1 MIFSFFIPTYKRAE
15 SLRICITSIFKYW
28 EGGKEIII
36 SDNNEDDI
44 AKNVVEKFD
53 SDYIYYSSNMQNI
66 GIDKNMLRFLELCK
80 TRYCWLLGDDDS
92 LNEKAYDSITP
103 LLNDDLDFIILLNG
117 IDVKGYE
124 SGIYDSSDIDKVG
137 NAFISFWDKIPF
149 GNIIVNVE
157 RARKVDFDKCYLKY
171 LGTSHAYSGVLWEL
185 ALSEFS
191 SGKFGV
197 ITTPN
202 IEVCDV
208 TKTWTDSSV
217 RIHFKEIP
225 LWFGLLPKSIKI
237 YTDKAYK
244 KYLNRICSP
253 FSILYFI
260 RFCEHNKDN
269 KKILKCS
276 IDKMP
281 LSYKINWFFVDLL
294 FPIYK
299 RYKKIKN

>member
-1 MIFSFFIPTYKRAE
+1 MNFSFFIPTYKRAE
-15 SLRICITSIFKYW
+15 SLRICISSIFKYW
-28 EGGKEIII
+28 KGGKEIII

-53 SDYIYYSSNMQNI
+53 SDAIYYSSNKQNI

-117 IDVKGYE
+117 IEVKGYE
-124 SGIYDSSDIDKVG
+124 SGIYDISDIDKVG
-137 NAFISFWDKIPF
+137 NAFTSFWDKIPF

-157 RARKVDFDKCYLKY
+157 RAKKVDFDKCYSKY
-171 LGTSHAYSGVLWEL
+171 QGTSHAYSGVLWEL
-185 ALSEFS
+185 TLSEFS

-197 ITTPN
+197 VTTKN
-202 IEVCDV
+202 IEICDV
-208 TKTWTDSSV
+208 IKTWTGSSV

-225 LWFGLLPKSIKI
+225 LWFELLPKSIEI

-244 KYLNRICSP
+244 EYLNRICSP
-253 FSILYFI
+253 FSMLHFI
-260 RFCEHNKDN
+260 GLCEPNEDI
-269 KKILKCS
+269 KKILESS
-276 IDKMP
+276 ISKMP
-281 LSYKINWFFVDLL
+281 FSYRINWFFADLL

-299 RYKKIKN
+299 GYKKIKN